1 MANALVYLSLG
12 AQEDTLLLIIHTASI
27 QCMIH
32 LLLPETSDFSQ
43 QTVSLMH
50 EFTQMLAVAAP
61 LNMHVRMMQLD

>member
-1 MANALVYLSLG
+1 
-12 AQEDTLLLIIHTASI
+12 
-27 QCMIH
+27 MIR